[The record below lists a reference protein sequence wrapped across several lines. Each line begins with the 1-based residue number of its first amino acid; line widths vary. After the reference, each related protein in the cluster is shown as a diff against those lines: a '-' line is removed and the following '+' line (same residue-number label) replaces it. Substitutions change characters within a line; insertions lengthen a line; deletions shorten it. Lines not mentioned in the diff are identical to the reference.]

1 MTPLEYDRARIWHPY
16 ASLKN
21 PPPVLHAKAA
31 SGLEIETADGQK
43 LIDAVS
49 SWWCVAHGHNH
60 PAIVEAIRRQ
70 SEKMCHVMFGG
81 FTHDP
86 AIELAEK
93 LAAIAPRGL
102 DHVFFADSGSISVEV
117 AAKMAVQYQ
126 NALGHP
132 ERNRLLALKGGYHGD
147 TSLAMAL
154 SDPDGMHTLFKGI
167 MTKHFF
173 AEKPSIPTWG
183 EWNDAD
189 AESLRRVVD
198 EHGGEIAA
206 IICEPVFQAANA
218 MNFYHPEYLREMRR
232 LCDERGMLLIF
243 DEIAAGFYRTG
254 PLWAHSRAGITPDIM
269 TVGKALTGGHMTLA
283 ATLASGK
290 VADTISGGRPSAFM
304 HGPTY
309 MANAA
314 CASLDLFAK
323 GDYEANAKRIE
334 SVFARRIM
342 PLKALS
348 NVVDVRVLGAA
359 AVVEVHRMPAQSDIS
374 RIIRDSGVWLR
385 PFGNFIYS
393 MPPLVAD
400 DRTIDRIGFA
410 LMGLAASPPVSASS
424 VSKVASRLVERALSH
439 ERGTPDFINVKVE
452 ALPKGILR
460 LKALPVKTHVVAT
473 PAEGRALAARL
484 LADAGISRIDEIMAR
499 FSVTHSL
506 RGAMLLD
513 ADTLERLEPDKS
525 RGVRA
530 TYMDDAASI
539 ARGTAG
545 VKNHYAEAIVLA
557 TKVQNAPGIV
567 AEICVSDD
575 PDYVTGYV
583 ATRELGYRRITVL
596 KEKGDP
602 NGGRIFLYRG
612 PRDNVAETI
621 EFLEK
626 TPVLVEDVPTISS
639 AANAP
644 RRFDGLAAELES
656 RRAAGL
662 WRECRTLEGPTG
674 PTAIVGGRELV
685 VFASND
691 YLDLARDPRV
701 VKAAADAAKEFGAGS
716 GGSRLT
722 TGTQPVHVRLE
733 DALAKFKG
741 SESALLYGTGYMA
754 NVGAISSLVGKGDA
768 VLSDELNHASI
779 IDGCRLSGADV
790 LVYRHGDMED
800 LDRKLGACREHRRRL
815 AVSDFPWWTRRM
827 RLASSDVRA
836 AAFPS
841 ILAATCPTF

>member
-1 MTPLEYDRARIWHPY
+1 MSEAYSVKMRA
-16 ASLKN
+16 S
-21 PPPVLHAKAA
+21 
-31 SGLEIETADGQK
+31 SGGNH
-43 LIDAVS
+43 VS
-49 SWWCVAHGHNH
+49 G
-60 PAIVEAIRRQ
+60 
-70 SEKMCHVMFGG
+70 
-81 FTHDP
+81 
-86 AIELAEK
+86 AEK
-93 LAAIAPRGL
+93 I
-102 DHVFFADSGSISVEV
+102 
-117 AAKMAVQYQ
+117 
-126 NALGHP
+126 
-132 ERNRLLALKGGYHGD
+132 
-147 TSLAMAL
+147 
-154 SDPDGMHTLFKGI
+154 
-167 MTKHFF
+167 
-173 AEKPSIPTWG
+173 
-183 EWNDAD
+183 
-189 AESLRRVVD
+189 
-198 EHGGEIAA
+198 
-206 IICEPVFQAANA
+206 
-218 MNFYHPEYLREMRR
+218 
-232 LCDERGMLLIF
+232 
-243 DEIAAGFYRTG
+243 
-254 PLWAHSRAGITPDIM
+254 
-269 TVGKALTGGHMTLA
+269 
-283 ATLASGK
+283 
-290 VADTISGGRPSAFM
+290 
-304 HGPTY
+304 
-309 MANAA
+309 
-314 CASLDLFAK
+314 
-323 GDYEANAKRIE
+323 
-334 SVFARRIM
+334 
-342 PLKALS
+342 
-348 NVVDVRVLGAA
+348 
-359 AVVEVHRMPAQSDIS
+359 
-374 RIIRDSGVWLR
+374 
-385 PFGNFIYS
+385 
-393 MPPLVAD
+393 
-400 DRTIDRIGFA
+400 
-410 LMGLAASPPVSASS
+410 VSASS

-439 ERGTPDFINVKVE
+439 ERGTPDFINVKIE
-452 ALPKGILR
+452 SLPADILR
-460 LKALPVKTHVVAT
+460 LKSLPVKTHVVTT

-484 LADAGISRIDEIMAR
+484 LSEAGIANVDKIMAR
-499 FSVTHSL
+499 FSETHSL

-539 ARGTAG
+539 AKGTAG

-612 PRDNVAETI
+612 PRDGVAETI

-626 TPVLVEDVPTISS
+626 TPVLVEDVPTISF

-644 RRFDGLAAELES
+644 RRFEGLAAELES

-662 WRECRTLEGPTG
+662 WRECRMLEGPTG

-701 VKAAADAAKEFGAGS
+701 VKAAAGAANEFGAGS

-815 AVSDFPWWTRRM
+815 AVSDGVFSMDGDILDLPRFLEVTRRHDALSM
-827 RLASSDVRA
+827 VDEAHATGVVGRTGRGLSEHFGCDLPDILMGTLSKALGSEGGFVCGSRLLVEYLRNISRPFIFSTAPGAPAMA
-836 AAFPS
+836 AA
-841 ILAATCPTF
+841 LAALGILEAEPERVAKLRENVVLFVAELARRGISVRGETAIVPIVVGDEKRALAAGAELEKGGFLIPAIRYPTVAHGAARLRVAIMSAHTPGQICAAAAAIAGILGKSGSLPPVGNL

>member
-1 MTPLEYDRARIWHPY
+1 MSEAYSVKMRA
-16 ASLKN
+16 S
-21 PPPVLHAKAA
+21 
-31 SGLEIETADGQK
+31 SGGNH
-43 LIDAVS
+43 VS
-49 SWWCVAHGHNH
+49 G
-60 PAIVEAIRRQ
+60 
-70 SEKMCHVMFGG
+70 
-81 FTHDP
+81 
-86 AIELAEK
+86 AEK
-93 LAAIAPRGL
+93 I
-102 DHVFFADSGSISVEV
+102 
-117 AAKMAVQYQ
+117 
-126 NALGHP
+126 
-132 ERNRLLALKGGYHGD
+132 
-147 TSLAMAL
+147 
-154 SDPDGMHTLFKGI
+154 
-167 MTKHFF
+167 
-173 AEKPSIPTWG
+173 
-183 EWNDAD
+183 
-189 AESLRRVVD
+189 
-198 EHGGEIAA
+198 
-206 IICEPVFQAANA
+206 
-218 MNFYHPEYLREMRR
+218 
-232 LCDERGMLLIF
+232 
-243 DEIAAGFYRTG
+243 
-254 PLWAHSRAGITPDIM
+254 
-269 TVGKALTGGHMTLA
+269 
-283 ATLASGK
+283 
-290 VADTISGGRPSAFM
+290 
-304 HGPTY
+304 
-309 MANAA
+309 
-314 CASLDLFAK
+314 
-323 GDYEANAKRIE
+323 
-334 SVFARRIM
+334 
-342 PLKALS
+342 
-348 NVVDVRVLGAA
+348 
-359 AVVEVHRMPAQSDIS
+359 
-374 RIIRDSGVWLR
+374 
-385 PFGNFIYS
+385 
-393 MPPLVAD
+393 
-400 DRTIDRIGFA
+400 
-410 LMGLAASPPVSASS
+410 VSASS

-452 ALPKGILR
+452 ALPEGILR

-499 FSVTHSL
+499 FSETHSL

-612 PRDNVAETI
+612 PRDGVAKTI
-621 EFLEK
+621 EF
-626 TPVLVEDVPTISS
+626 
-639 AANAP
+639 
-644 RRFDGLAAELES
+644 ES

-701 VKAAADAAKEFGAGS
+701 VKAAADAANEFGAGS

-722 TGTQPVHVRLE
+722 TGTQPVHLRLE

-815 AVSDFPWWTRRM
+815 AVSDGVFSMDGDILDLPRFLEVTRRHDALSM
-827 RLASSDVRA
+827 VDEAHATGVVGCTGRGLSEHFGCDLPDILRLAASRGISAKHFAAIYLLDCAWSARNGGGARRA
-836 AAFPS
+836 RGSCCRAGARCKVAGECRS
-841 ILAATCPTF
+841 LCR